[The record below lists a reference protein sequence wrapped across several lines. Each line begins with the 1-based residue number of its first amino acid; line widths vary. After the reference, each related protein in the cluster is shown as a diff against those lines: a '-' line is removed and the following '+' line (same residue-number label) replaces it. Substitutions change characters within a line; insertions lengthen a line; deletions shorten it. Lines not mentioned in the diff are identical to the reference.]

1 MHCSVDMINIKKI
14 DFKILEQQISTLYG
28 ATLTGGIANTFA
40 AWLIFS
46 MVPESKIEDYA
57 LYLSISITIISFLR
71 YIIVS
76 TGNRRSKKTFNLVL
90 YTYIILT
97 FSLGAAWS
105 GFIYAQSLQNE
116 VIISNMIYLINF
128 GLIAGGLATLSVW
141 APAYLAY
148 ILPQTVT
155 IFLVLAHQTSNVSI
169 YYAFAFIVFI
179 AVMISESLRFH
190 RAFVHSLEL
199 KNRLIE
205 SRKNLEQKVKAR
217 TVELEEINKKLL
229 CEIQE
234 KNKARSDLE
243 YLAYHDELTGLP
255 KKNLLIDRV
264 NYSIES
270 AKRNKTTL
278 ALLFL
283 DLDRFKTINDT
294 LGHVIGDLLIK
305 SVATRLQ
312 ATLRHEDT
320 ISRNGGDEFVV
331 VIKNVKETDEIKKVA
346 QKIIDAITDIFDI
359 MSHKI
364 HIGVSIGISVY
375 PLDGD
380 TALKLIKNADTS
392 MFDAKKLG
400 GNQYQFYDSGMS
412 QRLTERLQIETEL
425 HTALENNEFYLVYQ
439 PQVNTNSNEI
449 TGYEALMRWDGAAL
463 GVVSPCQFIPLLE
476 ETGLI
481 YGVGKW
487 IIETVIQFINT
498 GATHNA
504 SVSINLSPLQCH
516 DLALIEHIKNL
527 IEKYNID
534 SSHLEFEITETVL
547 INDFKVV
554 ESFLHQ
560 LHELGCTVTL
570 DDFGTGYTSMNYL
583 TQLPIDVI
591 KIDQSFIRG
600 IDKSPKLKNIVTAI
614 VTMSRSLGLKNIFE
628 GVETLDELK
637 VITSIG
643 GEVIQGYYY
652 SKPLPE
658 KEIKNIYTAD
668 QLLDREGVNPAPSSV

>member
-1 MHCSVDMINIKKI
+1 MINIKKI
-14 DFKILEQQISTLYG
+14 DFKILEQQISTLYE

-76 TGNRRSKKTFNLVL
+76 VGGRRSKKTFNLVL

-105 GFIYAQSLQNE
+105 GFIYAQSLQNDT
-116 VIISNMIYLINF
+116 IISNMIYLINF

-155 IFLVLAHQTSNVSI
+155 IFLVLAHQTSSVSI

-199 KNRLIE
+199 KNGLIE
-205 SRKNLEQKVKAR
+205 SRENLEQKVKSR

-243 YLAYHDELTGLP
+243 YIAYHDELTGLP

-294 LGHVIGDLLIK
+294 LGHVIGDQLIK
-305 SVATRLQ
+305 SVATRLR

-331 VIKNVKETDEIKKVA
+331 VIKDVKEINEIKKVA
-346 QKIIDAITDIFDI
+346 QKIIDAVTSIFDI
-359 MSHKI
+359 MSHTI

-375 PLDGD
+375 PTDGD

-400 GNQYQFYDSGMS
+400 GNQYQFYDSSMS
-412 QRLTERLQIETEL
+412 ERLTERLQIETEL

-439 PQVNTNSNEI
+439 PQVNTNTNEI
-449 TGYEALMRWDGAAL
+449 IGYEALMRWDGAAL
-463 GVVSPCQFIPLLE
+463 GAVSPCQFIPLLE

-481 YGVGKW
+481 YDVGKW
-487 IIETVIQFINT
+487 IIETVIKFIKT
-498 GATHNA
+498 GATHDA

-516 DLALIEHIKNL
+516 DLELIEHINNL
-527 IEKYNID
+527 IEKYEID
-534 SSHLEFEITETVL
+534 SSYLEFEITETVL
-547 INDFKVV
+547 INDFKIV
-554 ESFLHQ
+554 ESFLNQ
-560 LHELGCTVTL
+560 LHLIGCTVTL

-600 IDKSPKLKNIVTAI
+600 IDKSPKLENIVNAI
-614 VTMSRSLGLKNIFE
+614 VTMSQSLGIKNIFE

-637 VITSIG
+637 VVTSIG
-643 GEVIQGYYY
+643 GEIVQGYYY

-668 QLLDREGVNPAPSSV
+668 QLLDREDVNPAPSSV